1 MGSPAQ
7 PFKVAQEA
15 ALRASSDLTTAMGGK
30 VRIYT
35 EVPPNAPLPYIVIGG
50 DQIILENDV
59 CADEAEIFSTVNLW
73 SRTNPLDHGVQA
85 RAIGSEVITALNQ
98 QLNLSGWTVDE
109 WTVQSERYVTDPDG
123 SSHGIIT
130 FQYLITEIV
139 A

>member
-1 MGSPAQ
+1 MGSPAG

-15 ALRASSDLTTAMGGK
+15 ALRASAALPPLMDGK

-35 EVPPNAPLPYIVIGG
+35 EAPPNAPLPYILIGE
-50 DQIILENDV
+50 DQILLENSV
-59 CADEAEIFSTVNLW
+59 CADEAEIFATVNLW
-73 SRTNPLDHGVQA
+73 SRTTPLDHGVQA
-85 RAIGSEVITALNQ
+85 RAIGSEVITVLNQ
-98 QLNLSGWTVDE
+98 QLSLSGWTVDE

-130 FQYLITEIV
+130 LQYLLTEIV